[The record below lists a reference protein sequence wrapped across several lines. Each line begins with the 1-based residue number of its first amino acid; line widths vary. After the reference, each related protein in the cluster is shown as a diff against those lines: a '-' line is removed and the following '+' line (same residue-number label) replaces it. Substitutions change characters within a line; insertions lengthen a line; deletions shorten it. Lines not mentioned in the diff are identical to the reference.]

1 MMSMRREYPYVF
13 NIGLN
18 RAGTTSL
25 TEALGI
31 LGIETLHHKHNGIR
45 LFDLMQQNLRLGY
58 RVFYGLDHLYRGFSD
73 FAGQY
78 FFKLID
84 QQYPGSKFILTTR
97 DLDTWLDSRERKVR
111 KNLANPDYRYHFRS
125 VNRQGWAEEYHAFH
139 RAATEYFADRDNDF
153 LILDIPSGE
162 GWEKLC
168 TFLDKPM
175 PTALFPKRNA
185 LTDL

>member
-1 MMSMRREYPYVF
+1 MTSMRPEYPYVF

-31 LGIETLHHKHNGIR
+31 LGIDTIHHKHNGIR
-45 LFDLMQQNLRLGY
+45 LYDLMQQNIRLGC
-58 RVFYGLDHLYRGFSD
+58 RLFYGLDHLYRGFSD

-97 DLDTWLDSRERKVR
+97 NLDTWLDSRERKVR
-111 KNLANPDYRYHFRS
+111 KNIANPNYRYYFRS
-125 VNRQGWAEEYHAFH
+125 IDRQGWADEYHAFH
-139 RAATEYFADRDNDF
+139 FAAKQYFAHRDKDF
-153 LILDIPSGE
+153 LIIDIPNGD

-168 TFLDKPM
+168 SFLDKPI
-175 PTALFPKRNA
+175 PTVLFPNRNA
-185 LTDL
+185 LPVL